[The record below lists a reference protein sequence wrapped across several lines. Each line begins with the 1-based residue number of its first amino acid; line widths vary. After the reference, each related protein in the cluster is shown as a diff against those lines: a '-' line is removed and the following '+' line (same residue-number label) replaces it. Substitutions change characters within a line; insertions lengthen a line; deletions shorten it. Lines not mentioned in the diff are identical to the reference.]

1 VRFCQATGVDT
12 SGDHWSNGEMTGS
25 LVTEAWQS
33 RHPRFLRAFLSFHDL
48 VSKSLLISM
57 RQRRGWQPALAMKQ
71 LAGLRMLADM
81 VPFVAKHG
89 RRSTRSIPEMPITCQ
104 VLFASPGWRRSAT
117 QKLETAL
124 NGQGLSR
131 TWKPCDPLP
140 LPGGSLYFEIGLHI
154 V

>member
-1 VRFCQATGVDT
+1 
-12 SGDHWSNGEMTGS
+12 MTGS

-104 VLFASPGWRRSAT
+104 VLLALPGWRRSAT